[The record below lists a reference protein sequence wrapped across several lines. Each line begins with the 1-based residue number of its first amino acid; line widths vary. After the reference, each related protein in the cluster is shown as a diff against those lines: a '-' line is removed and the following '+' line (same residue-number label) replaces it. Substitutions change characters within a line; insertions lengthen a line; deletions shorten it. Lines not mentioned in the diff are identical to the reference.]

1 LLKIA
6 ALASFKKYLQK
17 HTHVANVLLT
27 QVIAKQPC
35 GKRKRVFDMAHRLII
50 EGFSTKAEARAFA
63 DWYSGAGERDSAY
76 WFEALRDE
84 GESDIA
90 WIGTTGP
97 IVQDGDDLIMTVNTL
112 STSID
117 NVANSE

>member
-50 EGFSTKAEARAFA
+50 EGFSTKAEVLAQVDRLLAMVNSM
-63 DWYSGAGERDSAY
+63 DDDYIRD
-76 WFEALRDE
+76 
-84 GESDIA
+84 
-90 WIGTTGP
+90 
-97 IVQDGDDLIMTVNTL
+97 
-112 STSID
+112 
-117 NVANSE
+117 ANL